1 MSMPSHIFA
10 VTLTSGERQQLLR
23 LVEQHG
29 TPSQREHLGQLV
41 AAAPDLG
48 SISALA
54 ATVEAPGRQPG
65 SRSAEA
71 PR

>member
-1 MSMPSHIFA
+1 MTTSPHVFA
-10 VTLTSGERQQLLR
+10 ITVTSGERAQLLR

-29 TPSQREHLGQLV
+29 APAQQQHLGQLV

-54 ATVEAPGRQPG
+54 KTVDAPGRQAG
-65 SRSAEA
+65 SRS
-71 PR
+71 